1 MKKSELITIF
11 NTVQEKFED
20 AITEEFFLQRLK
32 PYADE
37 EGFIDYHKLAMF
49 AHNESLASAKG
60 FFFEVL
66 SEILVDEDDVVLE
79 DEPLD
84 TTEES
89 PVIAPE

>member
-20 AITEEFFLQRLK
+20 AITEEFFIQRLK

-37 EGFIDYHKLAMF
+37 EGFVDYHKLAMF

>member
-37 EGFIDYHKLAMF
+37 EGFVDYHKLAMF